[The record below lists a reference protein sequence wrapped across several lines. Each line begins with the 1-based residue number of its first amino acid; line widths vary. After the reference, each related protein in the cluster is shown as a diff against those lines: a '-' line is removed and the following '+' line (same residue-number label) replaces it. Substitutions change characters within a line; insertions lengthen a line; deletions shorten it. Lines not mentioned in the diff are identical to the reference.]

1 MKPISCDHMIKNL
14 CFLETR
20 EVSKGLR
27 TIQGGEAKAGAKR
40 AGIENPSE
48 DINKNLL
55 NQKCSNTDFKP
66 KCVCEKHDFSQ
77 IQMKYNLAFTTVS
90 A

>member
-48 DINKNLL
+48 DKS
-55 NQKCSNTDFKP
+55 KSFESKVFK
-66 KCVCEKHDFSQ
+66 
-77 IQMKYNLAFTTVS
+77 Y
-90 A
+90 